1 MLRIILLVSVS
12 IFIETFSVFGQNNF
26 SGIQEINA
34 VCVSENDIWLATN
47 AGVVRRNIDNNLF
60 ITVFNTTNSKV
71 ISNKILCIVPDDKYI
86 WAGTDKGIS
95 KFDGYSWKSYTTD
108 QDFVQLKVY
117 DIAVG
122 ESELWLGTNEGLWK
136 FKNGHMQ
143 RVFREQFNNQEVS
156 NLFIDQQKRL
166 WFIGKGEKKGLY
178 KIESGRFQKITIPA
192 QISIDYPILE
202 QTPGELWFSGRGGV
216 VQYIDGKFIEHSV
229 NNPERDQNVKFLKID
244 QDNDIW
250 FNIKSSVGCINPK
263 TKVTKTFKVEQGSLM
278 DIFFDQ
284 QDAYAI
290 CYNGVYAIHGQKLY
304 PYPHNFEVDRYI
316 SAHYMDAGKNLL
328 VLNNNLFSFYEGTF
342 STVIVDTLL
351 SNNAMCYIREG
362 KNKDVFIGTPMGVTV
377 LKEGK
382 THHYPIAEN
391 KIHRFVDSAVYGFP
405 KLPDM
410 KYYNGSVFDNG
421 RKCYWV
427 SGDSLYKL
435 FNNRWENQGFSTIQ
449 KTGDVKTVLVDKQ
462 DQIWALAMDSTVY
475 HREQNAW
482 VSYKPGRE
490 LYKELLFGFYV
501 IDTTTVFA
509 YPSGV
514 SEYSKGTWKKYPT
527 DLIRNLTTLYF
538 DGKAL
543 WGDKLKENELIKFEN
558 NFWIRKKFTS
568 LPGNDNKI
576 VGAFNMDTTG
586 TYLVTSRWII
596 KVTGKSYDNFFL
608 PEEKD
613 RINCYATDGKN
624 RILVGMDNGL
634 TLWTGK
640 FWLSLTAQDGLPSN
654 NITGLFLTSFDL
666 LVISHTAG
674 VSTIDLRVYE

>member
-1 MLRIILLVSVS
+1 MLRIVLLVSVS
-12 IFIETFSVFGQNNF
+12 IFIETFSIFGQNNF
-26 SGIQEINA
+26 SGIQKINA

-71 ISNKILCIVPDDKYI
+71 ISNKVLCIVPDGKYI

-95 KFDGYSWKSYTTD
+95 KFDGYSWESYTTD

-136 FKNGHMQ
+136 FQDGHLR
-143 RVFREQFNNQEVS
+143 RVFREQYNNQEIP
-156 NLFIDQQKRL
+156 NLFIDRRKRL

-178 KIESGRFQKITIPA
+178 KIESGRFQKITVPA

-216 VQYIDGKFIEHSV
+216 VRYIDGKFIELSV
-229 NNPERDQNVKFLKID
+229 DNPERDQWAKFLKID
-244 QDNDIW
+244 RDSNIW
-250 FNIKSSVGCINPK
+250 FNIKSSVGCINPR
-263 TKVTKTFKVEQGSLM
+263 TKVTKTFNMEQGSLI

-284 QDAYAI
+284 DEAYTI
-290 CYNGVYAIHGQKLY
+290 CHNGVYAIKEQKLF
-304 PYPHNFEVDRYI
+304 PYPEDFETDKYI
-316 SAHYMDAGKNLL
+316 SAHYMNTGKNLL
-328 VLNNNLFSFYEGTF
+328 VLNNNLYSFDKGIF
-342 STVIVDTLL
+342 STVIIDTLL
-351 SNNAMCYIREG
+351 SDNAIRYIREG
-362 KNKDVFIGTPMGVTV
+362 KNRNVFIGNSKGVTV

-382 THHYPIAEN
+382 THHYPVAANNIY
-391 KIHRFVDSAVYGFP
+391 RFIDSAVCGFP

-410 KYYNGSVFDNG
+410 KYYNESVFDNG
-421 RKCYWV
+421 RKCYWI

-435 FNNRWENQGFSTIQ
+435 FNNKIENQGIATIQ
-449 KTGDVKTVLVDKQ
+449 KINDVKTVLIDNQ
-462 DQIWALAMDSTVY
+462 DQIWALAIDSTVY
-475 HREQNAW
+475 HRKENTW
-482 VSYKPGRE
+482 TSYNPGKE
-490 LYKELLFGFYV
+490 LYQEPILGIYI
-501 IDTTTVFA
+501 IDTMTIFA
-509 YPSGV
+509 NPSGI
-514 SEYSKGTWKKYPT
+514 SEYSNGMWKKYPT

-538 DGKAL
+538 DGKSL

-568 LPGNDNKI
+568 LPGADNKI

-596 KVTGKSYDNFFL
+596 KMTGKSFDNFFL
-608 PEEKD
+608 PEGTD
-613 RINCYATDGKN
+613 RINCYLTDGKE
-624 RILVGMDNGL
+624 RIIVGMNNGL

-674 VSTIDLRVYE
+674 ISTIDLSVYQ